1 MAEQDQAADVG
12 GEGASELEEIAGLL
26 EGDGDDD
33 GGGGDGG
40 TGAAGDD
47 GGDDKPAPKPKG
59 KPSEEKPKG
68 EKVSWKEFRD
78 KRKAL
83 DGREGEIERKAR
95 ELEARERSLGEKAE
109 RAKLLDRLASGD
121 GAERLE
127 ALAALGVD
135 LDEVIAAQIDAQRG
149 GAKPKPKSKPEAET
163 PEAARL
169 RVLEERL
176 AAREE
181 SEIQRKAEDVFDG
194 EASKDPILGKLSR
207 DRRVELGHALA
218 SEYHAA
224 GKPVPHPSKIPGLL
238 AARLKAE
245 YEEMRA
251 IFEEA
256 TPEEKPRASGSR
268 TLGRPDSKVRGG
280 PRATIRTDDDELA
293 DITALL
299 SGR

>member
-1 MAEQDQAADVG
+1 MADQAEQTDTGASD
-12 GEGASELEEIAGLL
+12 GASELEEIAGLL
-26 EGDGDDD
+26 GEGDGEGDD
-33 GGGGDGG
+33 GGGADAADG
-40 TGAAGDD
+40 D

-59 KPSEEKPKG
+59 KPEEKPKG
-68 EKVSWKEFRD
+68 EKLSWKEFRE
-78 KRKAL
+78 KRRAQ
-83 DGREGEIERKAR
+83 DAREGEIERRAR
-95 ELEARERSLGEKAE
+95 ELEARERSLGEKAK
-109 RAKLLDRLASGD
+109 RAELLDRLASPEGSE
-121 GAERLE
+121 ALE
-127 ALAALGVD
+127 ALEALGVD
-135 LDEVIAAQIDAQRG
+135 LDALVAAQIDAQRG
-149 GAKPKPKSKPEAET
+149 GAKPRPKGKAEEET

-169 RVLEERL
+169 RQLEEKL

-181 SEIQRKAEDVFDG
+181 AEVQRKAEDVFDG